1 MYDHSIAFLCGFL
14 DYGFYLGIFGSFE
27 LKSEKR
33 LGKLDL
39 SQEEKIRMKSTK
51 KRQVMSNFD

>member
-1 MYDHSIAFLCGFL
+1 MYSLAFSFDFVIRVCYWGFL
-14 DYGFYLGIFGSFE
+14 GSFE